1 MASNLIVVGVLSIYL
16 VRRRSQTSLTNVEYR
31 GFFRESNSIESGRK
45 VSKLEGRIS
54 YIILRFVKIKMIERV
69 RRKATRA
76 RT

>member
-16 VRRRSQTSLTNVEYR
+16 VRRRSRISLTNVEYR
-31 GFFRESNSIESGRK
+31 GFFRESNSIESGRN

-54 YIILRFVKIKMIERV
+54 YIIPRFVKFKMVERV

-76 RT
+76 QT